1 MSSCDEKGDASM
13 ADDDWTP
20 IEDRSPGTLVWVRRR
35 NGSWW
40 PGRILPKEEVPSKLR
55 KPQRSGVPIKL
66 LGREDGNIDYYN
78 LDKSRRVKLFRCGEY
93 DDCIEKAKLHGSQ
106 KHAKKYP
113 NQGKYVRREDA
124 ILHALEIER
133 SAVRLAAAG
142 PSTSSSRPK
151 QINGLKK
158 KPSCSTHKKAAGGRH
173 LASKKKV
180 KNPND
185 SEEDVKT
192 EGMLRMR
199 DLTDIGS
206 EVLPSK
212 KKSESQELALVKP
225 NLVNGMNFQ
234 LGGVGSFGMST
245 SNSLTTKKKRSNMA
259 QAYENMR
266 KKQKSVPLSEIC
278 DGTRVIIPSY
288 CDWVGPKVSN
298 KCYLMD
304 SGMNNK
310 GPDSSETSSH
320 STCNGRD
327 LESGGALGAVV
338 EHASSDGFFNVPLV
352 MGDFYEGDLAPFS
365 SCTSDKAGMFMLEC
379 KTTNSNQETSNS
391 QHNHLPAAGILGR
404 RKQSHEDSDAADAP
418 FPESTE
424 SESNKSMDAKLDLH
438 SDSDDTIAEM
448 EVTNSG
454 CNNDMLSLVDS
465 PVSDVQY
472 ETVKPLKSISMEPT
486 LYDVEMQVEA
496 SYKGPRVPLV
506 SLMSKL
512 NGKAIVGHPISVKVL
527 KDGSTLSLIS
537 RREHHRP
544 STSSISQLLKRD
556 EKVSSGQR
564 KGASHK
570 SSKSWKKMVAGNS
583 SNSNSTNKKVGFSP
597 RKMRRLSSITIDHKE
612 RGERKLLVEKV
623 GGPRV
628 ACVPLR
634 LVFSRI
640 NEALKFSSRL
650 ENP

>member
-1 MSSCDEKGDASM
+1 MSSCDEKGDANM
-13 ADDDWTP
+13 VDDEWTP

-78 LDKSRRVKLFRCGEY
+78 LDKSRRVKPFRCGEY
-93 DDCIEKAKLHGSQ
+93 DDCIEKAKVHSSQ
-106 KHAKKYP
+106 KNAKKYT

-133 SAVRLAAAG
+133 SAVRLTAAD
-142 PSTSSSRPK
+142 PSTSSSRPR

-158 KPSCSTHKKAAGGRH
+158 KPSCSTNKKVAGGRH

-199 DLTDIGS
+199 DLTEIGS
-206 EVLPSK
+206 EVVPSK

-245 SNSLTTKKKRSNMA
+245 SSSLTTKKKRSNMA

-266 KKQKSVPLSEIC
+266 KKQKSVSLSEIC

-288 CDWVGPKVSN
+288 CDWGPKASN
-298 KCYLMD
+298 KYYLMD
-304 SGMNNK
+304 SGTNNK

-327 LESGGALGAVV
+327 LESGGTLGAVV

-365 SCTSDKAGMFMLEC
+365 SCTSDKDGLFMLEW
-379 KTTNSNQETSNS
+379 KTTNSNHETSNS
-391 QHNHLPAAGILGR
+391 QHNHLPAVGILGR
-404 RKQSHEDSDAADAP
+404 RKQPHEDSDAADVP

-424 SESNKSMDAKLDLH
+424 SETNKSMDAKPDLH

-448 EVTNSG
+448 EATNSG
-454 CNNDMLSLVDS
+454 YNNDMLSLEDS
-465 PVSDVQY
+465 PLSDVQY

-486 LYDVEMQVEA
+486 LYEVEMQVEA

-537 RREHHRP
+537 RRDHHRP

-564 KGASHK
+564 KGGSHK
-570 SSKSWKKMVAGNS
+570 SSKPWKKMVAGNS
-583 SNSNSTNKKVGFSP
+583 SNGNSTNKKVGFSP